1 MPRTEDSTL
10 VQHRSE
16 RAFCLGL
23 ETWRRH
29 GHCSTSSVD
38 VHIDTFVHEQSFS
51 DSGSAS
57 FTNVETGS
65 LQSRGVY
72 PYLPMAQL
80 SHDQFLGSTFQKWKF
95 NFENNLRV
103 KQHDFHRRCPFI
115 LNKNFVW
122 GPCGDRLGD
131 DPMALHQNIPWLGN
145 CAYVA
150 C

>member
-1 MPRTEDSTL
+1 MPRVRKTPFL
-10 VQHRSE
+10 YGRSE
-16 RAFCLGL
+16 RALSLGL

-57 FTNVETGS
+57 FTNVGRTGS
-65 LQSRGVY
+65 GGIY

-103 KQHDFHRRCPFI
+103 KQHDFHRRCPVIF
-115 LNKNFVW
+115 NKNFVW
-122 GPCGDRLGD
+122 GPCEGRLGE
-131 DPMALHQNIPWLGN
+131 DPLVLQGLPLDGGIAHS
-145 CAYVA
+145 
-150 C
+150 